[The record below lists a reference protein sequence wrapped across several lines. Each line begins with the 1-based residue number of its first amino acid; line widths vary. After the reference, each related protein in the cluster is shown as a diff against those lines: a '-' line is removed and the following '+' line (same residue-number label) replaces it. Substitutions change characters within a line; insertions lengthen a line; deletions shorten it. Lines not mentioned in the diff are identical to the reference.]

1 MKEKELSNQQQ
12 EMSKKIPR
20 NNPKTEGGLKMK
32 RLESVMTVRLPQE
45 DLRII
50 GEISKKQK
58 KDKSTTVRELVEL
71 GKIYLAITQYQE
83 NKISIGRASEIA
95 GLSISEMMDLLS
107 KAGIKSRL
115 EVEDYLESREF
126 ANEIL

>member
-1 MKEKELSNQQQ
+1 M
-12 EMSKKIPR
+12 R
-20 NNPKTEGGLKMK
+20 

-71 GKIYLAITQYQE
+71 GKIYFAITQYQE

-95 GLSISEMMDLLS
+95 GLPISEMMDLIS
-107 KAGIKSRL
+107 KAGIKSKL
-115 EVEDYLESREF
+115 EIEDYLEGQQF
-126 ANEIL
+126 AKEIL

>member
-1 MKEKELSNQQQ
+1 M
-12 EMSKKIPR
+12 R
-20 NNPKTEGGLKMK
+20 

-58 KDKSTTVRELVEL
+58 KDKSTIVRELVEL
-71 GKIYLAITQYQE
+71 GKIYFAITQYQE

-95 GLSISEMMDLLS
+95 GLPISEMMDLIS
-107 KAGIKSRL
+107 KAGIKSKL
-115 EVEDYLESREF
+115 DIEDYLEGQQF
-126 ANEIL
+126 AKEIL

>member
-1 MKEKELSNQQQ
+1 M
-12 EMSKKIPR
+12 R
-20 NNPKTEGGLKMK
+20 

-71 GKIYLAITQYQE
+71 GKIYFAITQYQE

-95 GLSISEMMDLLS
+95 GLPISEMMDLLS
-107 KAGIKSRL
+107 KVGIKNKL
-115 EVEDYLESREF
+115 EIEDYLEGQQF
-126 ANEIL
+126 AKEIL